1 MLRLRYILAAI
12 LMILTSFNSKAT
24 TLNGDVKVISYNI
37 RLAHKNDGENY
48 WENRKHAS
56 VNMIR
61 TEEPTV
67 IGLQE
72 LLKSQLDYLTKEL
85 TEYAFIGVGRD
96 NGVEAGEFMA
106 IFYRTEDVDLLDW
119 GTFWLS
125 QTPEVPSRGWD
136 AMCRRTCTWAKFR
149 HKATGK
155 TFMHFNTHLDHVGN
169 VARREGLRLVV
180 ERMGA
185 MVDNTTPIFLTGDF
199 NIPTEDEAF
208 EMLTPT
214 LQDARKVS
222 PQSDNRATFNGW
234 GKAASTIDHIFF
246 RGATAHTFSVLCD
259 ENYGAPYISDHYPVV
274 LTATM
279 E

>member
-12 LMILTSFNSKAT
+12 LMILTSFNCKANST
-24 TLNGDVKVISYNI
+24 NGDIKVISYNI

-61 TEEPTV
+61 TEEPTI

-169 VARREGLRLVV
+169 VARREGLRLIV
-180 ERMGA
+180 ERMGY
-185 MVDNTTPIFLTGDF
+185 MVDHTTPTFLTGDF
-199 NIPTEDEAF
+199 NIPTDNEAF

-222 PQSDNRATFNGW
+222 PKSDHRATFNGW
-234 GKAASTIDHIFF
+234 GNASSIIDHIFF
-246 RGATAHTFSVLCD
+246 RGATAHTFQVLCD

-274 LTATM
+274 LTATLK
-279 E
+279 